1 MKKILILSGSH
12 RGSGYSNY
20 TMQFLQKQLE
30 KDFIVSTHS
39 VHNQNV
45 KACIGCDKCK
55 MLKRCIY
62 DDDMTNLYQEFI
74 DCDIIIFIFPIY
86 FSALPALLKMVIDRG
101 QLFFNIPQGDKKR
114 TAYVIAFGGAG
125 EYARQFVN
133 IEITLEHFLRNLK
146 AELLDTLCYSST
158 DRLGENLP
166 QSIKFDLEAFAQNV
180 TKNSLNFVL

>member
-74 DCDIIIFIFPIY
+74 DCDTMIFIFPIY

-101 QLFFNIPQGDKKR
+101 QLFFNISQGEKKR
-114 TAYVIAFGGAG
+114 TAYVIAFGGAR
-125 EYARQFVN
+125 EYERQFVN
-133 IEITLEHFLRNLK
+133 IEITLEHFLKNLK
-146 AELLDTLCYSST
+146 AELVGTLRYSST
-158 DRLGENLP
+158 DRLGDDLLKSLEV
-166 QSIKFDLEAFAQNV
+166 DLEAFAQNV
-180 TKNSLNFVL
+180 IRDSLNLA